1 MLEIRFAQVSV
12 QRVESRLSE
21 VRIKEREDSL
31 CCERFVLIRQL
42 MSTSRNSLYVTL
54 DLESSAARI

>member
-1 MLEIRFAQVSV
+1 MEIRFAQVSV

-21 VRIKEREDSL
+21 VRIREREDSL

-42 MSTSRNSLYVTL
+42 ISTSRNSVR
-54 DLESSAARI
+54 DP